1 MSTVLERPVTHRRQ
15 RDQEAP
21 RTAEAPTAPVGRGE
35 AVLVASRATWA
46 ATSSAGASALTT
58 AGLQFGTAGVV
69 STLVLG
75 AGGAVGVAALRRFA
89 PAAAARWGLHRR
101 TGGHRSTPT
110 PPGSRG
116 SSVGTRARGR
126 RGGGPLSGGGAGG
139 AGRGRGLLSA
149 TRRGTAGGQRA
160 GGRQGTGTGRGLLG
174 GLRGARTGHRR
185 GAGVAGGARR
195 GRGLLAGAG
204 HGPGR
209 LGFAGRAGAGPA
221 ARVGGAGSR
230 TSSSLPGRRSK
241 RPGSAGITGSDR
253 NSRFHQRAGV
263 SRFIG
268 GKPGLW
274 AGLRRRGEAGK
285 GGRAQTSRRRAG
297 LLKRAP
303 QLPTSVPDHTQPSTA
318 QKRTRTTA
326 QQQQARPAN
335 GGTSPHGDQKGN
347 TAMPNPF
354 HNHNEALAQ
363 VANNLDIHNARA
375 LIDWVDGAPGAAER
389 QAGVWRQH
397 AGTIQESIP
406 VSGEFAEA
414 INDFAATQARQA
426 ERIREAGTVFR
437 RTHQEELRRI
447 EEPRPGEDK
456 WDVSANR

>member
-1 MSTVLERPVTHRRQ
+1 MSTMLERPVTHRRQ
-15 RDQEAP
+15 RDQEVP
-21 RTAEAPTAPVGRGE
+21 RTVEAPTAPGGGGE
-35 AVLVASRATWA
+35 AVPVASRATWA

-58 AGLQFGTAGVV
+58 AGLQFGAAGVV

-75 AGGAVGVAALRRFA
+75 AGGAAGVAALRRFA
-89 PAAAARWGLHRR
+89 PETTARWGLHRG
-101 TGGHRSTPT
+101 TGGRRST

-116 SSVGTRARGR
+116 SSVGTRARSR
-126 RGGGPLSGGGAGG
+126 RGGGPLSGGGGAGG
-139 AGRGRGLLSA
+139 AGRGRGLLAA
-149 TRRGTAGGQRA
+149 TRRGTAGSQRA
-160 GGRQGTGTGRGLLG
+160 GGRQGTDTGRGLPG

-185 GAGVAGGARR
+185 GAEVTGSARR

-204 HGPGR
+204 RHGV
-209 LGFAGRAGAGPA
+209 AGRAGAGPA
-221 ARVGGAGSR
+221 ARSGGAGSR
-230 TSSSLPGRRSK
+230 TSSAPPGRGSK
-241 RPGSAGITGSDR
+241 RPGGGTGGGA
-253 NSRFHQRAGV
+253 SRSHQRAGS
-263 SRFIG
+263 SRFTG
-268 GKPGLW
+268 PKPGLW
-274 AGLRRRGEAGK
+274 AGLRRWGK
-285 GGRAQTSRRRAG
+285 AAKGSRAQASRRRAG
-297 LLKRAP
+297 LLKRASR
-303 QLPTSVPDHTQPSTA
+303 LPTPVPGQAQPSTA
-318 QKRTRTTA
+318 PNRTGTTA
-326 QQQQARPAN
+326 QQQQGCPAI
-335 GGTSPHGDQKGN
+335 GGTSRHGDQKGN

-375 LIDWVDGAPGAAER
+375 LIDWVDGAPGAAEQ

-414 INDFAATQARQA
+414 ITDFAATQARQA